1 MCQGGWPLW
10 QSPITLS
17 QYAEKK
23 TVFFCR
29 CICHH
34 VFIFGH
40 LYWHGLVFF
49 GFFALGEGGRAGLPF
64 GLLSCHMKARSKKR
78 RGRLFDMADVELEKC
93 GSDRSVAPK
102 KERGSLALPLHLG
115 EGNKGTKIILGFF
128 LFCLVRNYILP
139 PPVLHT
145 LHNLTPKAIRHPSP
159 HWHESDDYNVAN
171 NKKHSVAYAQSRKR

>member
-1 MCQGGWPLW
+1 MHHVPRGVAALTKSYNLISICG
-10 QSPITLS
+10 
-17 QYAEKK
+17 KK
-23 TVFFCR
+23 NSFFCR

-34 VFIFGH
+34 VFILGH

-115 EGNKGTKIILGFF
+115 GRGTREQK
-128 LFCLVRNYILP
+128 
-139 PPVLHT
+139 
-145 LHNLTPKAIRHPSP
+145 
-159 HWHESDDYNVAN
+159 
-171 NKKHSVAYAQSRKR
+171 